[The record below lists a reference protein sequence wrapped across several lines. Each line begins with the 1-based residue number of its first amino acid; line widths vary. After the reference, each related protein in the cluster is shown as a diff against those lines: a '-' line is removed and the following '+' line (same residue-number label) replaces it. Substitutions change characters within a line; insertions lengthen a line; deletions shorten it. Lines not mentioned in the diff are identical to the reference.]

1 MNSLEG
7 KFIKGELF
15 DKSPHTYH
23 ISIIKHSCGHVLD
36 TDKLLF
42 NFGALRFSQKKLFFC
57 FITSQ
62 KCHRK
67 RQTVKVKIGP

>member
-1 MNSLEG
+1 MNSLQG

-36 TDKLLF
+36 TDKLLLISELYDLVKKNYF
-42 NFGALRFSQKKLFFC
+42 SALWP
-57 FITSQ
+57 
-62 KCHRK
+62 RK
-67 RQTVKVKIGP
+67 NVTVSVKQSRLK